1 MFLDGVKDKLIDRL
15 YFMVNE
21 CNTSDLKLDKITN
34 DLSPLSLKLL
44 AKLGCLSRGK

>member
-15 YFMVNE
+15 YRMVNQ
-21 CNTSDLKLDKITN
+21 CKTGDLKLDKITN

-44 AKLGCLSRGK
+44 AKLGALSRGR